1 MLYSK
6 FWKWEVFQ
14 SYKCVRCNYTYWRYI
29 YLLTFV
35 YIHFYTFLTSPK
47 YSAWL
52 TFLMISAFLSKEMLT
67 KQENYP
73 LPLQACLQ
81 RSSIL
86 FWWTFSCWFTGL
98 SSFQCSP
105 ERLVYKAGCPWRAP
119 SKVSSHSC
127 PLYICL
133 LIISKPFWGATV
145 RLTYYQGLL
154 KGAY

>member
-35 YIHFYTFLTSPK
+35 FNITQVQCLVNFLNDFCFPFQRK
-47 YSAWL
+47 
-52 TFLMISAFLSKEMLT
+52 LT
-67 KQENYP
+67 KLENYP

-105 ERLVYKAGCPWRAP
+105 ERLVYKAGCPWGAP
-119 SKVSSHSC
+119 SKVSSHLC
-127 PLYICL
+127 PLNICL

-145 RLTYYQGLL
+145 SLTYYQGLL